1 MAATVTLDKVLQLA
15 AKLSDDEQEKLVKE
29 MKRRQRKHA
38 AWLQQLDKDAKRAL
52 ADSKAGKL
60 KSFSSPRE
68 IAAYVDEVC
77 GARDE

>member
-15 AKLSDDEQEKLVKE
+15 AKLSGDEQEKLVRE

-52 ADSKAGKL
+52 ADCDPSLNIRCSTSCSNFPAFKMWK
-60 KSFSSPRE
+60 K
-68 IAAYVDEVC
+68 
-77 GARDE
+77 

>member
-29 MKRRQRKHA
+29 VKRRQRKHA

-60 KSFSSPRE
+60 KGFSSVRE
-68 IAAYVDEVC
+68 ITAYIHEVC
-77 GARDE
+77 GVRDE